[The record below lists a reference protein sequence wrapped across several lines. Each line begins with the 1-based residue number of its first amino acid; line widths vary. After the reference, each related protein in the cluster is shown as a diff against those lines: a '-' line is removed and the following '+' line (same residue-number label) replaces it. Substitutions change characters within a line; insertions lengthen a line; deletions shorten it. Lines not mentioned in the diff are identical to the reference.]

1 MLVTNRG
8 ATRIATVGW
17 GNLTAPH
24 VILLARDQAVP
35 TVDLNTVDELSEYA
49 GGGYAGGF
57 GGSSRQ
63 VPGSLAVNE
72 DDTNDRAELDAADVT
87 FTGVTG
93 PEPIAPMAAL
103 VEEITNDGGSNVIA
117 LIPIK
122 VGALA
127 VTAASEDDPA
137 ELTTTSAHGI
147 STGDLVYL
155 EGFAG
160 GTWGAEVN
168 GKVFTVT
175 VIDTDEFSLDGVD
188 STGFGTATFDTA
200 TVYRPLAM
208 NGASVTVQWNAEG
221 IIQAVPQVGAVVS

>member
-1 MLVTNRG
+1 
-8 ATRIATVGW
+8 
-17 GNLTAPH
+17 
-24 VILLARDQAVP
+24 
-35 TVDLNTVDELSEYA
+35 
-49 GGGYAGGF
+49 
-57 GGSSRQ
+57 
-63 VPGSLAVNE
+63 
-72 DDTNDRAELDAADVT
+72 
-87 FTGVTG
+87 
-93 PEPIAPMAAL
+93 
-103 VEEITNDGGSNVIA
+103 GGSNVIA

-137 ELTTTSAHGI
+137 ELTTTSAHGL

-160 GTWGAEVN
+160 GTWAEVN

-175 VIDTDEFSLDGVD
+175 VIDADEFPRDGVD

-200 TVYRPLAM
+200 AVYRPLAM
-208 NGASVTVQWNAEG
+208 TGASVTVQWNAEG